1 MANNRKPLIIR
12 NKNILG
18 AYQIIGGLWGLS
30 LMVIYFLNSFDQSL
44 ISIIFSFVGAIFF
57 GFSLYCGILCVKKE
71 KNALALSRIN
81 QCLQLLAFS
90 GQNLGFLYVAG
101 FGVFFG
107 LDIEN
112 GLGFSFNYNTST
124 LLLSFSEQSENKK
137 IVINLIALYLLFNFN
152 MLLKEQKEANVPTL
166 EL

>member
-12 NKNILG
+12 NQNILG

-30 LMVIYFLNSFDQSL
+30 LMIFYFLSSFDLSPL
-44 ISIIFSFVGAIFF
+44 SIIFLVVITIFF

-90 GQNLGFLYVAG
+90 GQNFGFLFVSG
-101 FGVFFG
+101 FGLFFG
-107 LDIEN
+107 LNLEY
-112 GLGFSFNYNTST
+112 GFAFTFDYNTT
-124 LLLSFSEQSENKK
+124 TFLLSFSEQSEDKT
-137 IVINLIALYLLFNFN
+137 IVINLIALYFLFNFN
-152 MLLKEQKEANVPTL
+152 MLIKEQKEAKVPTL